1 MKETPRALAFTLAL
15 ILAETPAAAQHLVI
29 NELDYDQ
36 PSTDTNEFIEIYN
49 PGTAPRD
56 LGGCILYFVNGAN
69 STVYSTIRLAAAGI
83 LPAGGYLVVKSSSVT
98 ADAGALT
105 LPFPQ
110 DRDQV
115 QNGAPDGVAL
125 VDTVTLTL
133 LDALSYEG
141 SVTSAQLPWI
151 GTVSLVEGTA
161 TGAVDAGA
169 VGSLA
174 RIPNGK
180 DTDNASADWQF
191 TSTVTP
197 GAANISTGTAIDP
210 FREAGGNQL
219 GQFVLYQNHP
229 NPFNSTTIFRYELP
243 AVSTV
248 RLSVF
253 DINGREIAILANGK
267 ELAGVHAVTFDA
279 STMASGAYFIRI
291 VAGDF
296 VGTRKMELIK

>member
-1 MKETPRALAFTLAL
+1 MKRTPHTLAFTLSL
-15 ILAETPAAAQHLVI
+15 ILAATPATAQHLVI

-49 PGTAPRD
+49 PGTAPQD
-56 LGGCILYFVNGAN
+56 LGRMVLYFVNGAN
-69 STVYSTIRLAAAGI
+69 STVYSTIRLAAAGT

-98 ADAGALT
+98 ADAGAIT
-105 LPFPQ
+105 LSFPQ
-110 DRDQV
+110 DQDQI

-125 VDTVTLTL
+125 VDTVALTL

-141 SVTSAQLPWI
+141 SVTSVQIPWI

-161 TGAVDAGA
+161 TGAADVGA
-169 VGSLA
+169 VGSLV
-174 RIPNGK
+174 RTPDGK

-197 GAANISTGTAIDP
+197 GAANASTGTAIDP
-210 FREAGGNQL
+210 FGEAGGNQP
-219 GQFVLYQNHP
+219 GQFALYQNHP
-229 NPFNSTTIFRYELP
+229 NPFNPSTVVCYELP
-243 AVSTV
+243 VVSTV

-253 DINGREIAILANGK
+253 DINGREIAILVNGR
-267 ELAGVHAVTFDA
+267 EFAGVHTVTFDA
-279 STMASGAYFIRI
+279 STMASGAYFIRL

-296 VGTRKMELIK
+296 VVTRKMELIK